1 LVQGETFKK
10 GEGYYNK
17 QYRVM
22 YQVFDMKK
30 SWTPAK
36 VIPAKAGMTEK
47 NSTFFF
53 YFLLCPSAGHG
64 VDRKKKRLNDFQ
76 CTILL
81 PYLLLG

>member
-1 LVQGETFKK
+1 LVQGETFEK

-17 QYRVM
+17 PV
-22 YQVFDMKK
+22 VFDMKK